1 MKKKMKI
8 FLSFSLLFFLSVN
21 CFAWSEG
28 ERRVNFDAGIATGYP
43 FYGDKDLKYLNAS
56 VQNQDGGARFVIGV
70 LADVNIVINKNF
82 SFFAGCDFLT
92 DNAINK
98 TLFFNHLDLAFFPGI
113 KFYPDLGGLN
123 FSFAYATGRRFDF
136 MRTPV
141 ENEVYDPAAW
151 GNGFRLGVEYNFSYD
166 SEYYWPSVGIYY
178 RMMPR
183 GSYNRDHIL
192 SIYCAFNF

>member
-8 FLSFSLLFFLSVN
+8 FLSFSFLFFLSVN

-82 SFFAGCDFLT
+82 
-92 DNAINK
+92 
-98 TLFFNHLDLAFFPGI
+98 
-113 KFYPDLGGLN
+113 
-123 FSFAYATGRRFDF
+123 
-136 MRTPV
+136 
-141 ENEVYDPAAW
+141 
-151 GNGFRLGVEYNFSYD
+151 
-166 SEYYWPSVGIYY
+166 
-178 RMMPR
+178 
-183 GSYNRDHIL
+183 
-192 SIYCAFNF
+192 